1 MIECYK
7 NYQKNRQAGIRT
19 RIHTYRFIKKDCPHC
34 EGIGQEAFKMR
45 QSVLCIG
52 KHSQDIRTT
61 PSLRTHNRWL

>member
-45 QSVLCIG
+45 QSVL
-52 KHSQDIRTT
+52 QYYE
-61 PSLRTHNRWL
+61 